1 MEYLIM
7 LIVGYVS
14 CLVILMAIE
23 SDKRRDKWK

>member
-1 MEYLIM
+1 MEFLIM

-23 SDKRRDKWK
+23 SDKRRKK

>member
-7 LIVGYVS
+7 LIVGYIS

-23 SDKRRDKWK
+23 SDKRRKK